1 MTNMHGHWVWFK
13 LSSLHICHWP
23 PYKELQ
29 KSLGLGIC
37 VIDQS
42 QWQICIATECD
53 LNSVACI
60 FVIDHSQ
67 WQICIEHWVW
77 FKLSSLHICHWPP
90 YKELQKSLGLG
101 IFVIDCSQWQICMAT
116 ECDLNSVACI
126 FVIDRPIRNCK
137 KAWVSAYVSLT
148 KVNDKYALNT
158 ECDLN
163 SVASIFVIDHSQW
176 QICIAT
182 ECDLN

>member
-1 MTNMHGHWVWFK
+1 MTNMHCHWVRFK
-13 LSSLHICHWP
+13 LSCLHICHWP
-23 PYKELQ
+23 P
-29 KSLGLGIC
+29 
-37 VIDQS
+37 
-42 QWQICIATECD
+42 
-53 LNSVACI
+53 
-60 FVIDHSQ
+60 H
-67 WQICIEHWVW
+67 
-77 FKLSSLHICHWPP
+77 
-90 YKELQKSLGLG
+90 KELQKSLGLG

-176 QICIAT
+176 QICIGT
-182 ECDLN
+182 ECDLNSVACIFVIDRPIRNCKKAWVSAYVSLTKVNDRYALPLSVI